1 MIPLLANCE
10 TYEIWEDEVITRA
23 DSFIPMEPRSELP
36 AEVHHTEPFDAD
48 RAWRA
53 TTAMCEGVR

>member
-1 MIPLLANCE
+1 MVPLLADYNSFE
-10 TYEIWEDEVITRA
+10 VWEDDVLVY
-23 DSFIPMEPRSELP
+23 DGSMSKEPRPELP